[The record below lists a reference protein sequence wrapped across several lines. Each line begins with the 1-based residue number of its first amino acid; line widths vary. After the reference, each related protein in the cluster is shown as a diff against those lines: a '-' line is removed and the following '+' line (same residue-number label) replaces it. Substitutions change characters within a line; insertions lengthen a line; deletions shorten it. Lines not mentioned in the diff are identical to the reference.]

1 MEQDTGVEPAFT
13 AWEAVVLPIY
23 ESCKCGYYN
32 KGKWKIQPLFVGDNV
47 TGKSIGLWY
56 TEFRK
61 LEKEENPMKEYE
73 LVHEI
78 KNLCRNNQMRDVF
91 FEEVICSDPVDY
103 LRQRLRG
110 KTLELTVEEGAAGA
124 VTIHAV
130 VDGMME
136 KYVFTPI

>member
-1 MEQDTGVEPAFT
+1 M
-13 AWEAVVLPIY
+13 
-23 ESCKCGYYN
+23 
-32 KGKWKIQPLFVGDNV
+32 
-47 TGKSIGLWY
+47 
-56 TEFRK
+56 
-61 LEKEENPMKEYE
+61 EYE

-91 FEEVICSDPVDY
+91 FEEIQCDDPESW

-110 KTLELTVEEGAAGA
+110 KTLELSVEPGRGGA

-136 KYVFTPI
+136 KFVFTPI